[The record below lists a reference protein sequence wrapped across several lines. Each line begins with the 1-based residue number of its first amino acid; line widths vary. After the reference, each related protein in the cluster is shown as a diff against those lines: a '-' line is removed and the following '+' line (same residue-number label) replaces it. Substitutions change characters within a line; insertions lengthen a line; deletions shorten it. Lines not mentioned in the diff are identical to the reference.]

1 MRYMGWYLW
10 NLWDGYRSGYGMGES
25 AGMRASCTSE
35 RLRSKAAM
43 GFSRDGEVRPDGGH
57 IHSGVGRKDVSVRG
71 PGREAGALVL
81 FIPISY
87 PNGCGWML
95 SRRDATHP
103 TPAARAYAFHHEG

>member
-1 MRYMGWYLW
+1 MRYTVWDLW
-10 NLWDGYRSGYGMGES
+10 SLWDGYRSSYGMGES

-81 FIPISY
+81 FIPI
-87 PNGCGWML
+87 
-95 SRRDATHP
+95 T
-103 TPAARAYAFHHEG
+103 